1 LQLGCCISDAFSIFS
16 SESTWP
22 DKPNLVWNIYERS
35 LIRILLIS
43 PQSINKHSH
52 HRQFLFRVGWFLKI
66 FSSESAWPNE
76 QKLGRKHLC
85 KILYKDCSFYIM
97 VVSFIWVGIVSFI
110 WVGIDRPR
118 PRSYVWGSS
127 VSYGW
132 GRQFHIIY
140 DITESIIVTIFHR
153 PILLVLVKGSVY
165 VIKYQVQMYIS
176 PRTGTDFTGSC
187 KADYHTITTT
197 TGPSKVSNQNVR
209 IDYQESL

>member
-1 LQLGCCISDAFSIFS
+1 MLGQMNR
-16 SESTWP
+16 
-22 DKPNLVWNIYERS
+22 NLVGSIYARS
-35 LIRILLIS
+35 S
-43 PQSINKHSH
+43 
-52 HRQFLFRVGWFLKI
+52 
-66 FSSESAWPNE
+66 
-76 QKLGRKHLC
+76 
-85 KILYKDCSFYIM
+85 KDCSFYFM

-140 DITESIIVTIFHR
+140 DIAESIIVTIFLR
-153 PILLVLVKGSVY
+153 PILLILVKRSVY

-176 PRTGTDFTGSC
+176 PRTGFEFTTLVVIGTDFTGSC

-197 TGPSKVSNQNVR
+197 TGPSKVSSQNVR
-209 IDYQESL
+209 LYYQESL

>member
-1 LQLGCCISDAFSIFS
+1 
-16 SESTWP
+16 
-22 DKPNLVWNIYERS
+22 LVWSIYGRS
-35 LIRILLIS
+35 VIRILLIS
-43 PQSINKHSH
+43 SQFINKHSR

-66 FSSESAWPNE
+66 FSSEYAWPNE

-85 KILYKDCSFYIM
+85 KILYKDCSFYFM
-97 VVSFIWVGIVSFI
+97 VVSFI

-140 DITESIIVTIFHR
+140 DIAESIIVTIFLR

-176 PRTGTDFTGSC
+176 PRTGFEFTTLVVIGTDFTGSC

-197 TGPSKVSNQNVR
+197 TGPSKVSSQNAR
-209 IDYQESL
+209 LYYQESL

>member
-1 LQLGCCISDAFSIFS
+1 MNQQCQKIDTWHITLINLEIRNPVWPNDFDLQLGCCISDAFSIFS

-22 DKPNLVWNIYERS
+22 NKPNLVWNIYERS

-43 PQSINKHSH
+43 SQSINKHSH

-110 WVGIDRPR
+110 WVG
-118 PRSYVWGSS
+118 SS
-127 VSYGW
+127 VSYYLW
-132 GRQFHIIY
+132 YNR
-140 DITESIIVTIFHR
+140 
-153 PILLVLVKGSVY
+153 
-165 VIKYQVQMYIS
+165 KYYCHNIS
-176 PRTGTDFTGSC
+176 
-187 KADYHTITTT
+187 
-197 TGPSKVSNQNVR
+197 
-209 IDYQESL
+209 